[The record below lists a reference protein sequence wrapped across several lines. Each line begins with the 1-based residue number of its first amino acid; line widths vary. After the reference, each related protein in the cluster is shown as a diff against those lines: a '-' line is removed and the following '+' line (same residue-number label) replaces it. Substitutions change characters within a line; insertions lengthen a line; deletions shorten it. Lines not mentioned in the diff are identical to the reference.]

1 MTNFDIIK
9 NSFETILPE
18 FFFINAI
25 LIILLFGTLYNASVK
40 YKYPILTYSIG
51 YLSIQSILITLFLI
65 INSPKTGPTS
75 IVIFNNVLIMD
86 DFTLFV
92 KIIVLLGTLAT
103 LLISFNYTLN
113 QKMSARICEYMIL
126 ILFSTLSMLLL
137 ISSFDLI
144 SMYLAIELQSLSFYV
159 LAAFQRNNEFSTEA
173 GLKYFILGAL
183 ASGLLLFGESIIYGF
198 TGLTNFE
205 ELTKLIA
212 VIPEITQNMGS
223 TLKSMPNLTFWTFSY
238 TYIEIL
244 IIGLFFILVAFLFKI
259 SAVPFHLWTPD
270 VYEGAPTSVTAFF
283 SITPKIAVLAL
294 LLRLCMYTFYDL
306 IESWQYLIIFSSF
319 LSMFIGTLGAINQN
333 KIKRLLAYSSIAHV
347 GYILISLAT
356 GTIESIEALLIYVV
370 LYTLT
375 ILNIFSIL
383 LASPTINITESCDIY
398 LPQTN
403 FQPTSNY
410 LNLHYLN
417 NIDTQQEIKIIPNL
431 PNHLIF
437 STSKFKWFQNPYQ
450 NFKLCYTSLLLG
462 NPCWD
467 PYFTLKQSNLK
478 PIEKENK
485 NFSTSMY
492 NFLNNNRSIQKALFF
507 INSKKNM
514 YTNWNHS
521 IFYIKHIT
529 DLSSLA
535 KTNPILAF
543 TAAMVFFSNAGIPP
557 LAGFYGKLNVFLTAV
572 ENSMYFLALSGIL
585 CSVIGAFYSI
595 RLVKIIYFHSMSNE
609 TWPFY
614 QPISKENAIVLAL
627 TFFFT
632 LFFFLAPSFLFI
644 TAHSAALSLCL

>member
-223 TLKSMPNLTFWTFSY
+223 TLKSMPNLTF
-238 TYIEIL
+238 
-244 IIGLFFILVAFLFKI
+244 
-259 SAVPFHLWTPD
+259 
-270 VYEGAPTSVTAFF
+270 
-283 SITPKIAVLAL
+283 
-294 LLRLCMYTFYDL
+294 
-306 IESWQYLIIFSSF
+306 
-319 LSMFIGTLGAINQN
+319 
-333 KIKRLLAYSSIAHV
+333 
-347 GYILISLAT
+347 
-356 GTIESIEALLIYVV
+356 
-370 LYTLT
+370 
-375 ILNIFSIL
+375 
-383 LASPTINITESCDIY
+383 
-398 LPQTN
+398 
-403 FQPTSNY
+403 
-410 LNLHYLN
+410 
-417 NIDTQQEIKIIPNL
+417 
-431 PNHLIF
+431 
-437 STSKFKWFQNPYQ
+437 
-450 NFKLCYTSLLLG
+450 
-462 NPCWD
+462 
-467 PYFTLKQSNLK
+467 
-478 PIEKENK
+478 
-485 NFSTSMY
+485 
-492 NFLNNNRSIQKALFF
+492 
-507 INSKKNM
+507 
-514 YTNWNHS
+514 
-521 IFYIKHIT
+521 
-529 DLSSLA
+529 
-535 KTNPILAF
+535 
-543 TAAMVFFSNAGIPP
+543 
-557 LAGFYGKLNVFLTAV
+557 
-572 ENSMYFLALSGIL
+572 
-585 CSVIGAFYSI
+585 
-595 RLVKIIYFHSMSNE
+595 
-609 TWPFY
+609 
-614 QPISKENAIVLAL
+614 
-627 TFFFT
+627 
-632 LFFFLAPSFLFI
+632 
-644 TAHSAALSLCL
+644 